1 MGVVFSEY
9 DDASPGSLLSPPPPP
24 CRAGAAA
31 EFAGGTKTNT
41 ASVVASETGLAPAG
55 ESAEP
60 ATDTGHTSL
69 AALAGVRSTDAA
81 VACQDTPGKRRPRL
95 TCTPGQAAI
104 IMLILIGAL
113 CASLGLLIRQSV
125 NLARLDGH
133 DAATHASVAPTTGSA
148 FASPNDATPDAGTVA
163 GGQSQAGEDGQS
175 GRSGAVQQSDAPAPT
190 PAATD
195 DGRIDINTADAAQ
208 LQTLNGVGPVTA
220 QRIIDYRNEHGRFSS
235 VDDLLNVSGIG
246 AKTLEKLRAQ
256 AVVR

>member
-1 MGVVFSEY
+1 M
-9 DDASPGSLLSPPPPP
+9 
-24 CRAGAAA
+24 
-31 EFAGGTKTNT
+31 
-41 ASVVASETGLAPAG
+41 
-55 ESAEP
+55 
-60 ATDTGHTSL
+60 
-69 AALAGVRSTDAA
+69 
-81 VACQDTPGKRRPRL
+81 
-95 TCTPGQAAI
+95 
-104 IMLILIGAL
+104 
-113 CASLGLLIRQSV
+113 
-125 NLARLDGH
+125 
-133 DAATHASVAPTTGSA
+133 GSA
-148 FASPNDATPDAGTVA
+148 FSSPNDATPDAGTVA

>member
-31 EFAGGTKTNT
+31 ESAGGIKTGT
-41 ASVVASETGLAPAG
+41 ASVSASETGLATAG
-55 ESAEP
+55 ESAGP
-60 ATDTGHTSL
+60 ATGTGRTSL
-69 AALAGVRSTDAA
+69 AALAGVRSTDVDA
-81 VACQDTPGKRRPRL
+81 ACQGTPGERRPRL
-95 TCTPGQAAI
+95 SCTPGQAAI

-125 NLARLDGH
+125 NLARLDGN
-133 DAATHASVAPTTGSA
+133 DAATYAPAAPTAGSA
-148 FASPNDATPDAGTVA
+148 FASPNDATLDAGTVA
-163 GGQSQAGEDGQS
+163 GGPSQAGEDGQS
-175 GRSGAVQQSDAPAPT
+175 GQSSTDQQSDAPAPT
-190 PAATD
+190 PTATD

>member
-1 MGVVFSEY
+1 
-9 DDASPGSLLSPPPPP
+9 
-24 CRAGAAA
+24 
-31 EFAGGTKTNT
+31 
-41 ASVVASETGLAPAG
+41 
-55 ESAEP
+55 
-60 ATDTGHTSL
+60 
-69 AALAGVRSTDAA
+69 
-81 VACQDTPGKRRPRL
+81 
-95 TCTPGQAAI
+95 
-104 IMLILIGAL
+104 MLILIGAL

-133 DAATHASVAPTTGSA
+133 DAATRAPAAPTTGSA

-175 GRSGAVQQSDAPAPT
+175 GQSGTVQQSDAPAPT
-190 PAATD
+190 PVATD

>member
-31 EFAGGTKTNT
+31 ESAGGTETNT
-41 ASVVASETGLAPAG
+41 ASVAASETGLAPAG
-55 ESAEP
+55 ESAGP
-60 ATDTGHTSL
+60 ATGTGYTSL
-69 AALAGVRSTDAA
+69 AALAGVRSTDAVA
-81 VACQDTPGKRRPRL
+81 ACQGTPGERRPRL

-133 DAATHASVAPTTGSA
+133 DAATHAPAAPTTGSA

-163 GGQSQAGEDGQS
+163 GGHSQAGEDGQS
-175 GRSGAVQQSDAPAPT
+175 GQSGAVQQSDAPAPT

>member
-1 MGVVFSEY
+1 
-9 DDASPGSLLSPPPPP
+9 
-24 CRAGAAA
+24 
-31 EFAGGTKTNT
+31 
-41 ASVVASETGLAPAG
+41 
-55 ESAEP
+55 
-60 ATDTGHTSL
+60 
-69 AALAGVRSTDAA
+69 
-81 VACQDTPGKRRPRL
+81 
-95 TCTPGQAAI
+95 
-104 IMLILIGAL
+104 MLILIGAL

>member
-24 CRAGAAA
+24 CRAGVAA
-31 EFAGGTKTNT
+31 ESAGGTETNT
-41 ASVVASETGLAPAG
+41 ASVAASETGLAPAG
-55 ESAEP
+55 ESAGP
-60 ATDTGHTSL
+60 ATGTGYTSL
-69 AALAGVRSTDAA
+69 AALAGVRSTDAVA
-81 VACQDTPGKRRPRL
+81 ACQGTPGERRPRL

-125 NLARLDGH
+125 NLARLDGN
-133 DAATHASVAPTTGSA
+133 DAATHAPAAPAAGSA

-163 GGQSQAGEDGQS
+163 GGPSQAGEDGQS
-175 GRSGAVQQSDAPAPT
+175 GQSGAVQQSDAPAPT